1 MERGCNL
8 WHPTF
13 GGLSEATLPRPLAAL
28 ARRRGSP
35 TGSGTAVEF
44 GKSID
49 DETRKWNAMVRGA
62 GLKGE

>member
-1 MERGCNL
+1 MADR
-8 WHPTF
+8 PF
-13 GGLSEATLPRPLAAL
+13 PPRDGG
-28 ARRRGSP
+28 RGSP